1 MPASNAC
8 CAAHVTPLSSEYE
21 RNRLWN
27 DCSIVTLQ
35 PVGFCTGSAA
45 IQATKIRP
53 ACGVPGGAIATPA
66 GTVLQKVSAPTTTA
80 VVGSPWTAVASTGWA
95 GEKVAPPSCEMLTQI
110 SLGP

>member
-1 MPASNAC
+1 MPASKAC

-45 IQATKIRP
+45 IQATKMRP

-66 GTVLQKVSAPTTTA
+66 GTGLQKGSAPPPTA
-80 VVGSPWTAVASTGWA
+80 LGGSPSPAVASTGCA
-95 GEKVAPPSCEMLTQI
+95 GGKMGPPSFQKVNPT
-110 SLGP
+110 

>member
-35 PVGFCTGSAA
+35 PDAFCTGSAA
-45 IQATKIRP
+45 IQATKMRP

-80 VVGSPWTAVASTGWA
+80 VVASPWTAVASTGCARMHA
-95 GEKVAPPSCEMLTQI
+95 GPPACEMLTQ
-110 SLGP
+110 LPHGP